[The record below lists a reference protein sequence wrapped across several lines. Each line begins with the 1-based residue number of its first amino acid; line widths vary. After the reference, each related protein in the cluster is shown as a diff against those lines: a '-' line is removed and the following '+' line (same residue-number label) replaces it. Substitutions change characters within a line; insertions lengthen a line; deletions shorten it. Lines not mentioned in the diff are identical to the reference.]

1 MTTNQIDFDR
11 VLQTVYAVSAL
22 GTLTGDPQRQCP
34 PGDDE
39 SAALLELTDT
49 EFATLCEELG
59 APRADRDT
67 VELPAAVNR
76 ELEQVVTDRVMA
88 RIYGRAPRP
97 ELLAGLKRKLKP
109 IPKHFKKY

>member
-1 MTTNQIDFDR
+1 MTTNQIDFNR

-22 GTLTGDPQRQCP
+22 GTLTDDPQRQRP
-34 PGDDE
+34 PGNDE

-59 APRADRDT
+59 ALADHDT

-88 RIYGRAPRP
+88 RIYGRDPRP
-97 ELLAGLKRKLKP
+97 ELLIGLKRKLKP